1 MALRVASGGAW
12 VNPKNMRY
20 SNSPVKNVF
29 VAVGG
34 VWRNVWSSFSATA
47 SGGDFTQNIGNKNTP
62 RTIATAVGASAAPK
76 GGSGNYSYSWSVTGS
91 SGVQSVSLANANAS
105 GVTVKAAAI
114 LNTRGSVSLQCVVT
128 DNGLGMSVTV
138 TTGIS
143 YNYYNTV

>member
-1 MALRVASGGAW
+1 MVPRGIKVRQNGAW
-12 VNPKNMRY
+12 V
-20 SNSPVKNVF
+20 SPR
-29 VAVGG
+29 AVYVRVNGAWQAAWAAFTATATGG
-34 VWRNVWSSFSATA
+34 SFS
-47 SGGDFTQNIGNKNTP
+47 QNIGNKNTP
-62 RTIATAVGASAAPK
+62 RTIATAVGASATPN

-105 GVTVKAAAI
+105 GVTVKATAI